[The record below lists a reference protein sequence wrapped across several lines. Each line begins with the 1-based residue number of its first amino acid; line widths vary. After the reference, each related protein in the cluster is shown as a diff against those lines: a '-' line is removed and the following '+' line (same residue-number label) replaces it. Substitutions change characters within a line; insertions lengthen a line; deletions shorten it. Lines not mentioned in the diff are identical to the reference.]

1 MDGGGR
7 SRMRLF
13 VLVRAE
19 DVSGV
24 SGTGVV
30 AEGVEFTDGT
40 VVMRWLR
47 RPYSVAFYASIRDV
61 MAVHGHGGKTR
72 VKWLENGYRRG
83 ERWSETSGGSIG
95 WSAPK
100 R

>member
-7 SRMRLF
+7 RRMRLF

-24 SGTGVV
+24 SGTGLV

-47 RPYSVAFYASIRDV
+47 RPYGVAFYASIRDV

-83 ERWSETSGGSIG
+83 ERWSEASGGSIV
-95 WSAPK
+95 WSEPK